1 MAKDTN
7 IILRCEREFK
17 AQIEVLASKENRTVS
32 NYIENLLKIQIKDGG
47 SKMKKTWL
55 ELIEENEE
63 EIVEVAVVAFKEALE
78 NTHLKFIVE
87 MDSNGVV
94 SSWYDTAGGN
104 MYHVSS
110 DREIEVLMTFCNQ
123 CFDIMSECEGFDT
136 KEEAID
142 WYVSEYAREEAE
154 RKIEFAKERL
164 DQIDRMQY

>member
-1 MAKDTN
+1 
-7 IILRCEREFK
+7 
-17 AQIEVLASKENRTVS
+17 
-32 NYIENLLKIQIKDGG
+32 
-47 SKMKKTWL
+47 MKKSFL

-63 EIVEVAVVAFKEALE
+63 QIIEVAVVAFKEALE

-87 MDSNGVV
+87 MDSNGEV

-104 MYHVSS
+104 MYHVSNDP

-123 CFDIMSECEGFDT
+123 CFDIMSEVEGFDT

-142 WYVSEYAREEAE
+142 WYVGTYAREEAE

-164 DQIDRMQY
+164 EQIERM